1 MTRTRR
7 GQTPAQQPP
16 PKCDH
21 CDSVG
26 HISTI
31 CPRTNYLPQL
41 PAASCTHCIR
51 TVRSGWADEPDAHQI
66 ILTLDPCY
74 AHSSPVVRPSRHP
87 PSPPPPYSSVVS
99 TRPHPPAPPTVVTIP
114 TNLAGTSSTT
124 SSSSTPDPVVSTTA
138 TTSPTAPNSQPGP
151 TTALTSDSLAAAP
164 SSTGPIRRSRVR
176 TFSLSAITGSYEEVL
191 RKVNSGSSLTDA
203 LAQSGV
209 SRTHFNRK
217 RPIAEASKVD
227 MPRLQQAIQQ
237 VIKPTVENIFPQAR
251 TICNQNLPAL
261 RTLHARGEVVA
272 PKENY

>member
-1 MTRTRR
+1 MNSQSAIDKEEESDLLRPVPRR
-7 GQTPAQQPP
+7 MCFFAWNHMPSQVLVWTP
-16 PKCDH
+16 
-21 CDSVG
+21 VTG
-26 HISTI
+26 STK
-31 CPRTNYLPQL
+31 P
-41 PAASCTHCIR
+41 
-51 TVRSGWADEPDAHQI
+51 
-66 ILTLDPCY
+66 
-74 AHSSPVVRPSRHP
+74 
-87 PSPPPPYSSVVS
+87 
-99 TRPHPPAPPTVVTIP
+99 
-114 TNLAGTSSTT
+114 LAGTSSTT
-124 SSSSTPDPVVSTTA
+124 SGSSTPDPVVSTTA

>member
-1 MTRTRR
+1 M
-7 GQTPAQQPP
+7 
-16 PKCDH
+16 
-21 CDSVG
+21 
-26 HISTI
+26 
-31 CPRTNYLPQL
+31 
-41 PAASCTHCIR
+41 
-51 TVRSGWADEPDAHQI
+51 
-66 ILTLDPCY
+66 
-74 AHSSPVVRPSRHP
+74 
-87 PSPPPPYSSVVS
+87 
-99 TRPHPPAPPTVVTIP
+99 VTIP

-138 TTSPTAPNSQPGP
+138 TTSPTAPNSQPGS

-227 MPRLQQAIQQ
+227 NGHAKASTGYTTGHQANSG
-237 VIKPTVENIFPQAR
+237 EHFPS
-251 TICNQNLPAL
+251 
-261 RTLHARGEVVA
+261 G
-272 PKENY
+272 

>member
-7 GQTPAQQPP
+7 GQTPVQQPP

-21 CDSVG
+21 CGSVG

-31 CPRTNYLPQL
+31 WPRTNYLPQL

-66 ILTLDPCY
+66 ILTLDPCS
-74 AHSSPVVRPSRHP
+74 AHSSPVVRPSR
-87 PSPPPPYSSVVS
+87 
-99 TRPHPPAPPTVVTIP
+99 HPPAPPTVVTIP

>member
-1 MTRTRR
+1 M
-7 GQTPAQQPP
+7 
-16 PKCDH
+16 
-21 CDSVG
+21 
-26 HISTI
+26 
-31 CPRTNYLPQL
+31 
-41 PAASCTHCIR
+41 
-51 TVRSGWADEPDAHQI
+51 
-66 ILTLDPCY
+66 DPCS

-87 PSPPPPYSSVVS
+87 PSPPSPYSSVVS
-99 TRPHPPAPPTVVTIP
+99 TRPHHPAPPTVVTIP

-124 SSSSTPDPVVSTTA
+124 SSSSTTGPVVSTTA
-138 TTSPTAPNSQPGP
+138 TTSPTTPNSQPGP
-151 TTALTSDSLAAAP
+151 TTAPSALTSDSLAAAP

-261 RTLHARGEVVA
+261 RTLHTRGEVVA

>member
-1 MTRTRR
+1 MYITVGCRTLNAHMYITVSYRSVAGHLTPICIKR
-7 GQTPAQQPP
+7 SLNGQ
-16 PKCDH
+16 
-21 CDSVG
+21 
-26 HISTI
+26 
-31 CPRTNYLPQL
+31 L
-41 PAASCTHCIR
+41 
-51 TVRSGWADEPDAHQI
+51 
-66 ILTLDPCY
+66 
-74 AHSSPVVRPSRHP
+74 
-87 PSPPPPYSSVVS
+87 
-99 TRPHPPAPPTVVTIP
+99 
-114 TNLAGTSSTT
+114 TSSTT

-191 RKVNSGSSLTDA
+191 RKVNSGSFLTDA

-251 TICNQNLPAL
+251 TICILQPKPSCS
-261 RTLHARGEVVA
+261 TDSARQRRSCCS
-272 PKENY
+272 